1 MGSAAF
7 RDPRGQERAAEVPAL
22 DEHLESGSPPPR
34 LLVRRGVA
42 PAWGRRRAR
51 PSAWSPTVGRG
62 ASAVRGPFPA
72 HAPPHAMRANPSS
85 HPRIPRTQLAC
96 ASSPPAA
103 RRAPRAASGRFLPGS
118 PALGC
123 CAVTSRPPSAKGR
136 ARRKTGPPGREP
148 RDSCSKR
155 AVGSRQRGHWQRRLK
170 MQRNLQRE
178 SCVGF

>member
-1 MGSAAF
+1 MPPPPTDSGGGQLQADPGLVRVRGSSKGARVGHLGIRCLSRSTRAGEGG
-7 RDPRGQERAAEVPAL
+7 RGSSIRRTPGVR
-22 DEHLESGSPPPR
+22 SPPP
-34 LLVRRGVA
+34 LVRRGVA

-51 PSAWSPTVGRG
+51 PSAWSPTVGHG

-96 ASSPPAA
+96 ARSPPAT

-148 RDSCSKR
+148 RDSC
-155 AVGSRQRGHWQRRLK
+155 
-170 MQRNLQRE
+170 
-178 SCVGF
+178 